1 MVVPMLILAVLAVF
15 SGLLPVEAF
24 LGGGH
29 EVHHASWTLWV
40 SLVVALA
47 GFVPAYLIYAG
58 ANADPISIPILQGK
72 FYIDE
77 FYQRVLVAGQDGLAR
92 LTDAFE
98 GWVVRGFLVRGSGVM
113 ARAAGQGLRLVQCGQ
128 VQIYAAV
135 FILGAMLLVGWLL
148 GSGAW
153 K

>member
-1 MVVPMLILAVLAVF
+1 MQRK
-15 SGLLPVEAF
+15 SQR
-24 LGGGH
+24 
-29 EVHHASWTLWV
+29 SQNKR
-40 SLVVALA
+40 
-47 GFVPAYLIYAG
+47 Y
-58 ANADPISIPILQGK
+58 
-72 FYIDE
+72 E

-148 GSGAW
+148 GGGAW